1 MTSVPA
7 NASATGTVD
16 DVQYLG
22 PISRVRIALAE
33 GGRLVASVPSD
44 ELAGVADGST
54 VRIAWPADA
63 ALRVAPSETADDD
76 QVVEVDVNH
85 LEHIQ
90 PKI

>member
-1 MTSVPA
+1 MAT

-22 PISRVRIALAE
+22 AISRVRITLAE

-63 ALRVAPSETADDD
+63 ALRVAPSETTDDD
-76 QVVEVDVNH
+76 PVVEVDVNH
-85 LEHIQ
+85 LEKIQ